1 MSQLSVYY
9 GIVCLPSLVPDMV
22 AFRNNKLTTRFLPPA
37 PYTEGKKRKAASKE
51 RDFPKYMMIGRPSSI
66 YFTAAL
72 ASMAALAHHVDSA
85 LAAEAARGA
94 ALSTSSV
101 ARGGAEDGD
110 RRVVPPP
117 RDMMKVKSDSSEN
130 ITMRTRM
137 HATKK
142 DPSAKAAKDETR
154 SPTGSKANKTTGS
167 KATKTTDTSTKAAKT
182 SPPTASTAPSTA
194 PTEDPTHY
202 PTFYPTHDPT
212 TSESPSTN
220 PVPT

>member
-1 MSQLSVYY
+1 
-9 GIVCLPSLVPDMV
+9 
-22 AFRNNKLTTRFLPPA
+22 
-37 PYTEGKKRKAASKE
+37 
-51 RDFPKYMMIGRPSSI
+51 MMIGRPSSI

-110 RRVVPPP
+110 RRVVPPH
-117 RDMMKVKSDSSEN
+117 SSEN

>member
-1 MSQLSVYY
+1 
-9 GIVCLPSLVPDMV
+9 
-22 AFRNNKLTTRFLPPA
+22 
-37 PYTEGKKRKAASKE
+37 
-51 RDFPKYMMIGRPSSI
+51 MMIRRPSSI

-72 ASMAALAHHVDSA
+72 AAMAALAYHVDSA

-101 ARGGAEDGD
+101 ARRGAEDGD
-110 RRVVPPP
+110 RRVPPP

-130 ITMRTRM
+130 ITMRTRV

-167 KATKTTDTSTKAAKT
+167 KATTTTDTATKAAKT
-182 SPPTASTAPSTA
+182 SHPTATTAPSISPTASTAPSIS
-194 PTEDPTHY
+194 PTEDPTYY
-202 PTFYPTHDPT
+202 PTYYPTA
-212 TSESPSTN
+212 SESPSTT
-220 PVPT
+220 PVPTTSL